1 MLEQI
6 SDRYLSLHNEGLD
19 QNSILL
25 LLQLEFGIVKVHQ
38 WAAQGITNSPEGP
51 LSEVIRDKTKYTAP
65 SLKEYL

>member
-1 MLEQI
+1 MNDTI
-6 SDRYLSLHNEGLD
+6 SNKYLTLHNEGLD

-38 WAAQGITNSPEGP
+38 WAAVGSIDTPEGL
-51 LSEVIRDKTKYTAP
+51 LSEVIKDRTKYTAP